1 MKPTRTSK
9 SQQEKSYK
17 GKIRQRKERKKVKKK
32 LAKQWGQIDDYLHL
46 RK

>member
-1 MKPTRTSK
+1 MKPISIGK

-17 GKIRQRKERKKVKKK
+17 GKIRQKKERKKVNK
-32 LAKQWGQIDDYLHL
+32 LVKHWGQIDDYLHF